1 VFCVDTSEVVSV
13 VSDTTRPGI
22 VVLDILFSETLVTM
36 IRCYRFISPIESL
49 AIAVST
55 PLFVWLG
62 CKVPV
67 VPDRVFGVGP
77 IVLFTVHFT

>member
-1 VFCVDTSEVVSV
+1 M
-13 VSDTTRPGI
+13 VSDTTRPGV
-22 VVLDILFSETLVTM
+22 VVLDILFIETLVTV
-36 IRCYRFISPIESL
+36 IRWYSCVSPVESL

-77 IVLFTVHFT
+77 IVLFAIHFT

>member
-1 VFCVDTSEVVSV
+1 M
-13 VSDTTRPGI
+13 VSDTTRPGV
-22 VVLDILFSETLVTM
+22 VVLDILFIETLVTV
-36 IRCYRFISPIESL
+36 IRWYSCVSRVESL
-49 AIAVST
+49 AVAVST

-62 CKVPV
+62 CQVPV